1 MIAGTKVHLILKKDI
16 VGTHACLCF
25 GFTKKEYIFLKVINN
40 WIGFLNLQFVLFL
53 LERLEN
59 SESTLQKKKKTS
71 LQISSECQFTQ
82 SLEGR
87 NEAGTSSCCRHNY
100 HTNSRRHK
108 YLQQLKSMCKCLGTS
123 LLGIRQPW
131 QHRGGSSNNDD

>member
-16 VGTHACLCF
+16 AGTHACLCF

-59 SESTLQKKKKTS
+59 SESTLQKKKDFLADILWVS
-71 LQISSECQFTQ
+71 I
-82 SLEGR
+82 
-87 NEAGTSSCCRHNY
+87 
-100 HTNSRRHK
+100 HTKSRRQKWSRNLFLLQTQLSHK
-108 YLQQLKSMCKCLGTS
+108 FQETQVFAAAEV
-123 LLGIRQPW
+123 
-131 QHRGGSSNNDD
+131 HV